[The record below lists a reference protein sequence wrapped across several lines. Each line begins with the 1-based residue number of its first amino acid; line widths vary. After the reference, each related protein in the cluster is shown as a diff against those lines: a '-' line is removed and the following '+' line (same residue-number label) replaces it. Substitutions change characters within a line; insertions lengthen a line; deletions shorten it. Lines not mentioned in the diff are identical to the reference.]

1 MKEEKTKSIN
11 LWEAVGNGCL
21 QQALQLLDTK
31 EIPTAETVGMI
42 EGLVQI
48 AIAIDGLNLRWA
60 EQNRWQSSL
69 AAGQDRP
76 SLSREAKN

>member
-1 MKEEKTKSIN
+1 MREEKTKLIN

-21 QQALQLLDTK
+21 RQALQLLETK
-31 EIPTAETVGMI
+31 EISTAETVGMI
-42 EGLVQI
+42 ERLVQI

-69 AAGQDRP
+69 AAGQGRP
-76 SLSREAKN
+76 SLLQEVKN